1 MTGGKKGCVL
11 LHHVNKKRSELHPD
25 WLPVRVTEDYEIVW
39 QDVARPVD
47 AEDFHA
53 LKSTVEGLIAS
64 KAELEKRVLAL
75 EAALQAQKSEEE
87 PSTSTANTG
96 NNSARPTMQTTA
108 LRRRAR
114 RRRGNPLL
122 RLLRRQHRL
131 SSLV

>member
-11 LHHVNKKRSELHPD
+11 LNHVNKKRSELHPD

-96 NNSARPTMQTTA
+96 NNKRKTDDANDGSKKKSKKTKGQPSAQASTSTA
-108 LRRRAR
+108 
-114 RRRGNPLL
+114 
-122 RLLRRQHRL
+122 
-131 SSLV
+131 SSK

>member
-25 WLPVRVTEDYEIVW
+25 WLPVRVTEDYEMVW

-96 NNSARPTMQTTA
+96 NNKLKTDDANDGYKKKSKKTKGQPSAQASTSTA
-108 LRRRAR
+108 
-114 RRRGNPLL
+114 
-122 RLLRRQHRL
+122 
-131 SSLV
+131 SSK

>member
-64 KAELEKRVLAL
+64 KAELEKRVRKAFSDEKADRFMIDL
-75 EAALQAQKSEEE
+75 ESGAAELRCVGLRFVKFNSKFVPPE
-87 PSTSTANTG
+87 PKII
-96 NNSARPTMQTTA
+96 
-108 LRRRAR
+108 
-114 RRRGNPLL
+114 
-122 RLLRRQHRL
+122 
-131 SSLV
+131 VDK

>member
-11 LHHVNKKRSELHPD
+11 LHYVNKKRSELHPD

-96 NNSARPTMQTTA
+96 NNKRKTDDANDGSKKKSKKTKGQPSAQASTSTA
-108 LRRRAR
+108 
-114 RRRGNPLL
+114 
-122 RLLRRQHRL
+122 
-131 SSLV
+131 SSK

>member
-87 PSTSTANTG
+87 PSASTANTG
-96 NNSARPTMQTTA
+96 NNKRKTDDANDGSKKKSKKTKGQPSAQASTSTA
-108 LRRRAR
+108 
-114 RRRGNPLL
+114 
-122 RLLRRQHRL
+122 
-131 SSLV
+131 SSK